1 MCATLNI
8 TAAQKQHC
16 PRVPTLNA
24 KGHTKQRCSCA
35 AQSFLTQRS
44 HGATLPVC
52 STLNATPAKRRLRLG
67 VLVAV
72 VDAVALLGGRLWLSG
87 RSGLISWRRVRCPG
101 PAVVLPSVVFL
112 TSSAAAVVVVL
123 LTGVAGLGR
132 CRRVGGVVVVVVVAV
147 AVAVLLVAA
156 VGAGG
161 VRLRRGVGLRRGL
174 LRCFGCCL
182 LGVGPRICLL
192 LLLLATQRSEVLW
205 LHTS

>member
-1 MCATLNI
+1 M
-8 TAAQKQHC
+8 
-16 PRVPTLNA
+16 
-24 KGHTKQRCSCA
+24 
-35 AQSFLTQRS
+35 
-44 HGATLPVC
+44 C

-87 RSGLISWRRVRCPG
+87 RSELISWRRVRCPG
-101 PAVVLPSVVFL
+101 PAVVLPSVVLL
-112 TSSAAAVVVVL
+112 TSAVVVVVL

-156 VGAGG
+156 VRAGG
-161 VRLRRGVGLRRGL
+161 VRLRRGVGLRWGL
-174 LRCFGCCL
+174 LRCFCCCL

-192 LLLLATQRSEVLW
+192 LLLLATQRS
-205 LHTS
+205 

>member
-1 MCATLNI
+1 M
-8 TAAQKQHC
+8 
-16 PRVPTLNA
+16 
-24 KGHTKQRCSCA
+24 
-35 AQSFLTQRS
+35 
-44 HGATLPVC
+44 C
-52 STLNATPAKRRLRLG
+52 STLNATPAKRRLGLG
-67 VLVAV
+67 VLIAV

-101 PAVVLPSVVFL
+101 PAVVLPS
-112 TSSAAAVVVVL
+112 VVL

-182 LGVGPRICLL
+182 LGVDPRICL
-192 LLLLATQRSEVLW
+192 LLLLATQRS
-205 LHTS
+205 